1 MIISFLIKIVI
12 GVVIFVV
19 MLFIIA
25 FTTRDIT
32 RVTGYSGSIKSGNCS
47 RMFIRSVTFLLAEVD
62 AYLIILKDMPIL
74 KTIGL
79 SLLVYP
85 VVLILLVLLPHSEKK
100 DIDWAND
107 DTSFGLFL
115 LTLLVTSIFSV
126 YFMTSLGWL

>member
-1 MIISFLIKIVI
+1 MIINFLIKIVI

-25 FTTRDIT
+25 FTTRDTT

-74 KTIGL
+74 KTIGI

-115 LTLLVTSIFSV
+115 LT
-126 YFMTSLGWL
+126 SLGWL

>member
-1 MIISFLIKIVI
+1 MIINFLIKIVI

-47 RMFIRSVTFLLAEVD
+47 RMFVRSVTFLLAEVD

-74 KTIGL
+74 KTI
-79 SLLVYP
+79 
-85 VVLILLVLLPHSEKK
+85 VLLPHSEKK